1 MTSGSPAAP
10 KAQLWTKPRVAAF
23 LANEGRDATT
33 RGAYAPPGTN
43 YGADWKWLPDSAI
56 KSPAGLFLIEFQ
68 TRRLGLVPPFQPL
81 PPFEPW
87 QECLNQALDQPRRV
101 GVILLRLGHY
111 AVGVVDNDGV
121 IASKSGA
128 RYVHGRHRAGG
139 QSQRRWERN
148 REQWIEK
155 LFDEVCEEWRA
166 ILGPHAARMDGLA
179 LGGDRLVVGRF
190 LKRCPAAGQFDD
202 RVLPRRLDVQRPGSA
217 ALAHAPRNIWSCMA
231 YVFDTPAADELI
243 AI

>member
-1 MTSGSPAAP
+1 MTSGSASRS
-10 KAQLWTKPRVAAF
+10 KAQLWTRARVIVF
-23 LANEGRDATT
+23 LASEGRNATI
-33 RGAYAPPGTN
+33 RGDYAPPGSESGT
-43 YGADWKWLPDSAI
+43 DWMWLPDSATR
-56 KSPAGLFLIEFQ
+56 SPTGLFLIEFQ
-68 TRRLGLVPPFQPL
+68 TRRLALVSPFLPS

-87 QECLNQALDQPRRV
+87 QDCLARTLDQHRLL

-155 LFDEVCEEWRA
+155 LFDKVCEEWRA
-166 ILGPHAARMDGLA
+166 VSGPQAARMDGLA
-179 LGGDRLVVGRF
+179 LGGDRLVLGRF
-190 LKRCPAAGQFDD
+190 LKHCPAAGMFDD
-202 RVLPRRLDVQRPGSA
+202 RVLPRRLDVERPGSA
-217 ALAHAPRNIWSCMA
+217 ALARAPIDIWSCTA
-231 YVFDTPAADELI
+231 YIGDPSTDQGG
-243 AI
+243 

>member
-1 MTSGSPAAP
+1 MTSGSTARS
-10 KAQLWTKPRVAAF
+10 KAQLWTKARVTAF
-23 LANEGRDATT
+23 LADEGRDATI
-33 RGAYAPPGTN
+33 RGAYAPPPIDCGT
-43 YGADWKWLPDSAI
+43 DWMWLPDSAA
-56 KSPAGLFLIEFQ
+56 KSPTGLFLIEFES
-68 TRRLGLVPPFQPL
+68 RRLALVPPFPPS

-87 QECLNQALDQPRRV
+87 QDCLKQALDQRHLL

-121 IASKSGA
+121 VASKSGA

-166 ILGPHAARMDGLA
+166 VSVPHAARMDGLA

-190 LKRCPAAGQFDD
+190 LKHCPAAGKFDD
-202 RVLPRRLDVQRPGSA
+202 RVLPRRLDVERPGSA
-217 ALAHAPRNIWSCMA
+217 ALAHTPRDIWSCTA
-231 YVFDTPAADELI
+231 YVQ
-243 AI
+243 